1 MEHVRRIDLAGRDV
15 ALTIRRSARAKRLG
29 LRIAGHDGSV
39 VLVLPRGVAEAQGMK
54 FLTGRADWVLDRLNE
69 VPERVPF
76 ADGAVLPLGG
86 EPHVVRHDRA
96 ARGAVFVSELEIVV
110 SGAPEHLPR
119 RLGDWLRAESKRRI
133 APLAHAKAGRIG
145 RRVTRITVRDQKSRW
160 GSCAAGGRLSFN
172 WRLVLAPAPVLDYVV
187 AHEVA
192 HLAEANHSPAF
203 WRVVDRLTG
212 DRGAARA
219 WLRRHGA
226 LLHRYG

>member
-1 MEHVRRIDLAGRDV
+1 MEQIRRIDLAGRDV
-15 ALTIRRSARAKRLG
+15 ALTIRRNPRAKRLG

-39 VLVLPRGVAEAQGMK
+39 VLVLPRGVAEAQGLK
-54 FLTGRADWVLDRLNE
+54 FLTGHAGWVLDRLGAL
-69 VPERVPF
+69 PARVPF

-86 EPHVVRHDRA
+86 EPHVVRHDRE
-96 ARGAVFVSELEIVV
+96 ARGPVFVSELEIVV

-133 APLAHAKAGRIG
+133 APLAHAKAGCIG

-172 WRLVLAPAPVLDYVV
+172 WRLVLAPAAVLDYVV

-212 DRGAARA
+212 DRGGARA

-226 LLHRYG
+226 QLHRYG

>member
-1 MEHVRRIDLAGRDV
+1 MGQMRRIDLAGRDV
-15 ALTIRRSARAKRLG
+15 ALTIRRSARARRLS

-54 FLTGRADWVLDRLNE
+54 FLTGRADWVLDRLGE
-69 VPERVPF
+69 LPERVAF
-76 ADGAVLPLGG
+76 ADGATLPLGG
-86 EPHVVRHDRA
+86 EPHVVRYDRE
-96 ARGAVFVSELEIVV
+96 ARAPVFVRDREIIV
-110 SGAPEHLPR
+110 SGAPEHLAR

-133 APLAHAKAGRIG
+133 APLAHAKANRID
-145 RRVTRITVRDQKSRW
+145 RRVGRITVRDQKSRW

-172 WRLVLAPAPVLDYVV
+172 WRLLLAPAAVLDYVV

-192 HLAEANHSPAF
+192 HLVEANHSPAF

-212 DRGAARA
+212 DRGGARA